1 MKMKREVAL
10 LKQEGQF
17 YKETKDDNQ
26 CKNKTKQQKTE
37 KGRNVAYGIWVWG
50 TGRGGGEVWEE
61 AGRRIIRTQCHRIQ
75 GGK

>member
-1 MKMKREVAL
+1 MKRGVAL
-10 LKQEGQF
+10 LKQEAQF

-26 CKNKTKQQKTE
+26 CKKKKSL
-37 KGRNVAYGIWVWG
+37 GRAGTWPYGIWVWG
-50 TGRGGGEVWEE
+50 TGGGGGEVWEE